1 MAAEVTLTIDDTEVT
16 VPAGS
21 TIFQAAEAAGI
32 DIPHLCYDPKLRLPP
47 SSSCRLCVVEIEGAR
62 TLATSCSHPAGE
74 GMVLVFPR
82 EGRHSLWMRD
92 TWISLDMIHVSA
104 AGRVVGIVENA
115 RPHTDQSRTI
125 DRPSLAVIE
134 VNAGFARRHGI
145 TVGNVVRFY
154 EIK

>member
-1 MAAEVTLTIDDTEVT
+1 MIVAELETPAHYVRIPVEV
-16 VPAGS
+16 
-21 TIFQAAEAAGI
+21 
-32 DIPHLCYDPKLRLPP
+32 
-47 SSSCRLCVVEIEGAR
+47 AR
-62 TLATSCSHPAGE
+62 TPDRLRRGLMRRAFLPAGE